1 MIDRSGS
8 VPVERFREVKDFM
21 SDVVQNLEIWQDRVR
36 ESYVTTCTA
45 VSVCL
50 SSSAPACIDCPTVL
64 VRLKLLSVDSL
75 IMTFGPNR
83 CALLW
88 WHLMTRQS

>member
-36 ESYVTTCTA
+36 ESYVTTCIA
-45 VSVCL
+45 VSVYRRRR
-50 SSSAPACIDCPTVL
+50 PL
-64 VRLKLLSVDSL
+64 V
-75 IMTFGPNR
+75 
-83 CALLW
+83 
-88 WHLMTRQS
+88 